1 METITSAADQSEPE
15 HSQISNSEVE
25 RKHESSTNTEP
36 YNNSAIAAKYS
47 SIIITRKSN
56 WQWWHYIKVCIFCYR
71 ILIYMY

>member
-56 WQWWHYIKVCIFCYR
+56 
-71 ILIYMY
+71 